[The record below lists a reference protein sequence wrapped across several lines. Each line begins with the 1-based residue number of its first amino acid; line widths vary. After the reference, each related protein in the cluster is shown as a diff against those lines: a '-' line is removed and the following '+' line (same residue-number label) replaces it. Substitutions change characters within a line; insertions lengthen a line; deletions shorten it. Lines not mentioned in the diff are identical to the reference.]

1 MNRDRIEKAAGHLRK
16 LGFGGRFGVI
26 LGSGL
31 GGMTGEFEERLA
43 EPYSSIPGFLEST
56 VSGHEG
62 TMTQLSTDGVDL
74 VAMKG
79 RFHYYEG
86 HQPVDLAIPV
96 AVLQALG
103 VEILFVTNAAGAMRP
118 EFDIGDFLIIR
129 DHINWSGANPL
140 YGLPDPP
147 GGGSRFVDM
156 ADAYSPELR
165 KLAKKVRPGGMVLRE
180 GVLACFSG
188 PSYETPAEVAA
199 VRTLGGDV
207 ASMSTV
213 PETLA
218 ARYLGMEVFAISC
231 ITNHAAG
238 VGAEDPGHEAV
249 LEASQKGA
257 RNLGR
262 LVKSMILEKS

>member
-1 MNRDRIEKAAGHLRK
+1 VNEERIEKAADHLKK

-31 GGMTGEFEERLA
+31 GGMTGEFDERLT
-43 EPYSSIPGFLEST
+43 EPYSNIPGFLVST

-62 TMTQLSTDGVDL
+62 TMAQLSADGAEL
-74 VAMKG
+74 VALKG

-86 HQPVDLAIPV
+86 HQPADLAIPV

-103 VEILFVTNAAGAMRP
+103 VEILFVTNAAGAMRA
-118 EFDIGDFLIIR
+118 EFDIGDFLVIR

-140 YGLPDPP
+140 FGVPDPP

-156 ADAYSPELR
+156 SSAYSPGLRELAFR
-165 KLAKKVRPGGMVLRE
+165 VKPEGMVLRE
-180 GVLACFSG
+180 GILACFSG

-199 VRTLGGDV
+199 VRSLGGDV

-218 ARYLGMEVFAISC
+218 ARYLGVEVFAISC
-231 ITNHAAG
+231 ITNHTAG

-249 LEASQKGA
+249 LEASKTGA
-257 RNLGR
+257 RNLGL
-262 LVKSMILEKS
+262 LVRSMIRELS